1 MQHSTLSIFLAT
13 AVGVR
18 LQHIVE
24 DSTPTLWVRHVKNQA
39 ACDALNEE
47 LNAPDLY
54 YFDNQA
60 CACFWDEEVLFDVEN
75 ADQLSAI
82 LGQIPS
88 MQVIESGVQSPLDPA
103 QVSLECQVDQIFDHG
118 LDENCEA
125 FAQNLRYDYRT
136 VIDDYLGFNHKHGE
150 PNSPGF
156 DEHGHFGNF
165 DDECPGNVVH
175 WVEKDSDMVTDKPI
189 DFQELIR
196 QALSRFEPEEEMEAQ
211 PSPEEEMEAQ
221 PSLEEE
227 NQDGQTSSNEESQSA
242 TSENQ
247 SEDAEA
253 QNPEDAEASD
263 VQEVTEDS
271 EGKA

>member
-1 MQHSTLSIFLAT
+1 M
-13 AVGVR
+13 
-18 LQHIVE
+18 
-24 DSTPTLWVRHVKNQA
+24 
-39 ACDALNEE
+39 
-47 LNAPDLY
+47 
-54 YFDNQA
+54 
-60 CACFWDEEVLFDVEN
+60 LFDVEN

-125 FAQNLRYDYRT
+125 LAQNLRYDYRT

-175 WVEKDSDMVTDKPI
+175 WVEKDSDMVTDKQI

-196 QALSRFEPEEEMEAQ
+196 QALSRFEPEELMENQ
-211 PSPEEEMEAQ
+211 PSQEEEMEAK
-221 PSLEEE
+221 PSQEEE
-227 NQDGQTSSNEESQSA
+227 NQDGQTSRNEESQST

-247 SEDAEA
+247 S
-253 QNPEDAEASD
+253 EDAEASD

-271 EGKA
+271 EGKAEEEPLFDDNLLIRE